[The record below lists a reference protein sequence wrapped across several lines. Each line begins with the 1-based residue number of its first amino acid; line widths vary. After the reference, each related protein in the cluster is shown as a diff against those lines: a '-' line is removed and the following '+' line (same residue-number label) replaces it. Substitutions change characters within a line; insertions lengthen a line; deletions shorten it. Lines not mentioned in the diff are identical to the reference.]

1 MFQRFDVSGL
11 TLTGSNTIQDL
22 QHPLGT
28 DPTSSTFAARLF
40 LNEVQVEPGSI
51 DHAGIF
57 IHDDQAT
64 GTDDRAQCSQG
75 LIIQRRIDVLRRDTA
90 TGGSTRLRRFELFPV
105 GDAATDGIDHF
116 GQRSAHG
123 DLHQAGVYNVAR
135 QSKHLGARTLFR
147 TKLTEPVST
156 LQHNRR
162 HRRQRLHVVDNGRFA
177 K

>member
-1 MFQRFDVSGL
+1 MFQRFDVSRL
-11 TLTGSNTIQDL
+11 ALTGGNTIQNL

-28 DPTSSTFAARLF
+28 DSTGSTFTARLF
-40 LNEVQVEPGSI
+40 LNEVQIEPSSI

-57 IHDDQAT
+57 IHDNQAT
-64 GTDDRAQCSQG
+64 RTYDRSQCSQG
-75 LIIQRRIDVLRRDTA
+75 LIIQRRIDVLCRDAA
-90 TGGSTRLRRFELFPV
+90 TGGSTRLRRFELLPV
-105 GDAATDGIDHF
+105 GDATTDGINHF

-123 DLHQAGVYNVAR
+123 DLHQAGVHNVAR
-135 QSKHLGARTLFR
+135 QSKNLGTRALFR

-156 LQHNRR
+156 MQHNRR